1 MKTKIITTDIYLAS
15 ALLALGAKIES
26 TDKTDLRHIKFSLV
40 KESPDYTFKSENL
53 PELGDGIS
61 ERKLVPVG
69 LDEYETQWAN
79 GTLMINAVAFKNA
92 IQQMKSVIH
101 SS

>member
-1 MKTKIITTDIYLAS
+1 MKTKTTTTDIYLAA
-15 ALLALGAKIES
+15 ALLATGSKLEDV
-26 TDKTDLRHIKFSLV
+26 DKSDSRHMKFTLSRHGYEFQSETIASAV
-40 KESPDYTFKSENL
+40 GTAVVSFQPD
-53 PELGDGIS
+53 
-61 ERKLVPVG
+61 
-69 LDEYETQWAN
+69 LDEYEKQWAN